1 MAMYKKV
8 YGLTHYPFEK
18 DLEPDKLFGSKA
30 ADELEARLHYLLKLR
45 GIGLVTGEVGS
56 GKTSICRK
64 MAASLNTGLY
74 RVFYVPLT
82 TGNVTDI
89 YKSIAWEMGLTTER
103 SLAALYRSI
112 HMEVNRLCLESKIR
126 PVLIIDEAQYLRNEV
141 LENLRLLTNYE
152 MDSQNRLCMIFV
164 GQAEL
169 RRRLSLSVHEPLAQ
183 RLVVRYHISGFAKE
197 ELLPYLKHRL
207 ELAGTQ
213 MDLFEQPALEALFQA
228 TNGLPRKINLLA
240 HLSLNVAALQNAQ
253 LVSAEHILTAV
264 EETG

>member
-1 MAMYKKV
+1 MYRTY
-8 YGLTHYPFEK
+8 YGLTRHPFEK
-18 DLEPDKLFGSKA
+18 DLTPDELFVSAEAK
-30 ADELEARLHYLLKLR
+30 ELEARLNYLLQLR
-45 GIGLVTGEVGS
+45 GIGLITGEVGS

-64 MAASLNTGLY
+64 VATQLNTGLY
-74 RVFYVPLT
+74 KVFYVPLT
-82 TGNVTDI
+82 TSNVTDT

-103 SLAALYRSI
+103 SLAALYKAIRQ
-112 HMEVNRLCLESKIR
+112 EVNRLCLELKIR
-126 PVLIIDEAQYLRNEV
+126 PVLIIDEAQYLRNDV

-183 RLVVRYHISGFAKE
+183 RLVVRYHISGLSRE
-197 ELLPYLKHRL
+197 

-213 MDLFEQPALEALFQA
+213 AELFEQPALEAIFQA
-228 TNGLPRKINLLA
+228 TNGLPRKVNLLA
-240 HLSLNVAALQNAQ
+240 HLSLNVAALEQAAT
-253 LVSAEHILTAV
+253 VSAEHIFTAV

>member
-1 MAMYKKV
+1 MYRKV
-8 YGLTHYPFEK
+8 YGLSHHPFEK
-18 DLEPDKLFGSKA
+18 DIEPDKLFTSKA
-30 ADELEARLHYLLKLR
+30 AEELEARLKYLLQLR
-45 GIGLVTGEVGS
+45 GIGLVTGEVGG

-64 MAASLNTGLY
+64 VATSLNTGLY
-74 RVFYVPLT
+74 KVFYVPLT

-103 SLAALYRSI
+103 SLSALYRSI
-112 HMEVNRLCLESKIR
+112 HREVNRLCLDAKMR
-126 PVLIIDEAQYLRNEV
+126 PILIIDEAQYLRNDV

-183 RLVVRYHISGFAKE
+183 RLVVRYHIAGLTRE
-197 ELLPYLKHRL
+197 ELPLYLQHRL

-213 MDLFEQPALEALFQA
+213 MELFEPPALEAVFQA
-228 TNGLPRKINLLA
+228 TNGLPRKVNLLA
-240 HLSLNVAALQNAQ
+240 HLALNIAALQGTQA
-253 LVSAEHILTAV
+253 VPAEHIQMAV

>member
-1 MAMYKKV
+1 MRADKV
-8 YGLTHYPFEK
+8 YPFEK

-103 SLAALYRSI
+103 SLAALYRSHRHGSQPTLSGI
-112 HMEVNRLCLESKIR
+112 
-126 PVLIIDEAQYLRNEV
+126 
-141 LENLRLLTNYE
+141 EN
-152 MDSQNRLCMIFV
+152 
-164 GQAEL
+164 QAC
-169 RRRLSLSVHEPLAQ
+169 VD
-183 RLVVRYHISGFAKE
+183 Y
-197 ELLPYLKHRL
+197 
-207 ELAGTQ
+207 
-213 MDLFEQPALEALFQA
+213 
-228 TNGLPRKINLLA
+228 
-240 HLSLNVAALQNAQ
+240 
-253 LVSAEHILTAV
+253 
-264 EETG
+264 

>member
-1 MAMYKKV
+1 MYRTY
-8 YGLTHYPFEK
+8 YGLTRHPFEK
-18 DLEPDKLFGSKA
+18 DLTPDELFVSAEAK
-30 ADELEARLHYLLKLR
+30 ELEARLNYLLQLR
-45 GIGLVTGEVGS
+45 GIGLITGEVGS

-64 MAASLNTGLY
+64 VATQLNTGLY
-74 RVFYVPLT
+74 KVFYVPLT
-82 TGNVTDI
+82 TSNVTDT

-103 SLAALYRSI
+103 SLAALYKAIRQ
-112 HMEVNRLCLESKIR
+112 EVNRLSLELKIR
-126 PVLIIDEAQYLRNEV
+126 PVLIIDEAQYLRNDV

-183 RLVVRYHISGFAKE
+183 RLVVRYHISGLSRE
-197 ELLPYLKHRL
+197 ELPAYLQHRL

-213 MDLFEQPALEALFQA
+213 VELFEQPALEAIFQA
-228 TNGLPRKINLLA
+228 TNGLPRKVNLLA
-240 HLSLNVAALQNAQ
+240 HLALNVAALEQAAT
-253 LVSAEHILTAV
+253 VSAEHILTAV

>member
-1 MAMYKKV
+1 MYRKV
-8 YGLTHYPFEK
+8 YGLTRHPFEK
-18 DLEPDKLFGSKA
+18 DINPDKLFASRA
-30 ADELEARLHYLLKLR
+30 AGELEARLRYLLQLR
-45 GIGLVTGEVGS
+45 GIGLITGEVGS

-64 MAASLNTGLY
+64 VATSLNTGLY
-74 RVFYVPLT
+74 KVFYVPLT

-112 HMEVNRLCLESKIR
+112 RSEVNRLSLDAKII
-126 PVLIIDEAQYLRNEV
+126 PILIIDEAQYLRNEV

-183 RLVVRYHISGFAKE
+183 RLVVRYHISGLARG
-197 ELLPYLKHRL
+197 ELPLYLKHRL

-213 MDLFEQPALEALFQA
+213 IDLFEEPALEALFQA
-228 TNGLPRKINLLA
+228 TNGLPRKVNLLA
-240 HLSLNVAALQNAQ
+240 HLSLNLAALQQARM
-253 LVSAEHILTAV
+253 VAIEHIQLAV

>member
-1 MAMYKKV
+1 MYREF
-8 YGLTHYPFEK
+8 YGLAHHPFEK
-18 DLEPDKLFGSKA
+18 DLEPDKLFGSLA
-30 ADELEARLHYLLKLR
+30 AEELEARLKYLLDLR

-64 MAASLNTGLY
+64 VAVSLHTGMY

-103 SLAALYRSI
+103 SLAALFRSI
-112 HMEVNRLCLESKIR
+112 RQEVERLCLESKIR
-126 PVLIIDEAQYLRNEV
+126 PILIIDEAQYLRNDV
-141 LENLRLLTNYE
+141 LQTLRLLTNYE

-183 RLVVRYHISGFAKE
+183 RIVVRYHISGLKRKE
-197 ELLPYLKHRL
+197 LHPYLKHRL

-213 MDLFEQPALEALFQA
+213 MELFSQSALEALFQA

-240 HLSLNVAALQNAQ
+240 HLSLNIAALQQ
-253 LVSAEHILTAV
+253 VQEVTAEHIQKAV

>member
-1 MAMYKKV
+1 MYRKV
-8 YGLTHYPFEK
+8 YGLTLHPFEK
-18 DLEPDKLFGSKA
+18 DIEPDKLFASQA
-30 ADELEARLHYLLKLR
+30 AHELEARLNYLLQLK
-45 GIGLVTGEVGS
+45 GIGLITGEVGS

-64 MAASLNTGLY
+64 VATSLNSGLY

-112 HMEVNRLCLESKIR
+112 RQEVNRLCLESKIR
-126 PVLIIDEAQYLRNEV
+126 PILIIDEAQYLRNDV
-141 LENLRLLTNYE
+141 LENLRLLTNYD

-183 RLVVRYHISGFAKE
+183 RLVVRYHISGLERE
-197 ELLPYLKHRL
+197 ELPRYLKHRL
-207 ELAGTQ
+207 ELAGTEV
-213 MDLFEQPALEALFQA
+213 DLFEQPALEALFQA
-228 TNGLPRKINLLA
+228 TNGLPRKVNLLA
-240 HLSLNVAALQNAQ
+240 HLSLNIAALQQAQ
-253 LVSAEHILTAV
+253 AVSTEHIQTAV

>member
-1 MAMYKKV
+1 MYRKV
-8 YGLTHYPFEK
+8 YGLTRHPFEK
-18 DLEPDKLFGSKA
+18 DINPDKLFASRA
-30 ADELEARLHYLLKLR
+30 AGELEARIRYLLQLR
-45 GIGLVTGEVGS
+45 GIGLITGEVGS

-64 MAASLNTGLY
+64 VATSLNTGLY
-74 RVFYVPLT
+74 KVFYVPLT

-112 HMEVNRLCLESKIR
+112 RSEVNRLSLDAKII
-126 PVLIIDEAQYLRNEV
+126 PILIIDEAQYLRNEV

-183 RLVVRYHISGFAKE
+183 RLVVRYHISGLARG
-197 ELLPYLKHRL
+197 ELPLYLKHRL

-213 MDLFEQPALEALFQA
+213 IDLFEEPALEALFQA
-228 TNGLPRKINLLA
+228 TNGLPRKVNLLA
-240 HLSLNVAALQNAQ
+240 HLSLNLAALQQARM
-253 LVSAEHILTAV
+253 VAIEHIQLAV

>member
-1 MAMYKKV
+1 MYRKV
-8 YGLTHYPFEK
+8 YGLTRHPFEK
-18 DLEPDKLFGSKA
+18 DIDPDKLFASQA
-30 ADELEARLHYLLKLR
+30 AGELEARLRYLLQLR
-45 GIGLVTGEVGS
+45 GIGLITGEVGS

-64 MAASLNTGLY
+64 VATSLNTGLY
-74 RVFYVPLT
+74 KAFYVPLT

-112 HMEVNRLCLESKIR
+112 RNEVNRLALDAKII
-126 PVLIIDEAQYLRNEV
+126 PILIIDEAQYLRNEV

-183 RLVVRYHISGFAKE
+183 RLVVRYHISGLARA
-197 ELLPYLKHRL
+197 ELSLYLKHRL
-207 ELAGTQ
+207 ELAGTSI
-213 MDLFEQPALEALFQA
+213 DLFDEPALEALFQA

-240 HLSLNVAALQNAQ
+240 HLSLNLAALQQART
-253 LVSAEHILTAV
+253 VSIEHIQLAV

>member
-1 MAMYKKV
+1 MYRKV
-8 YGLTHYPFEK
+8 YGLTRHPFEK
-18 DLEPDKLFGSKA
+18 DLNPDKLFPSRA
-30 ADELEARLHYLLKLR
+30 AGELEARLRYLLQLR
-45 GIGLVTGEVGS
+45 GIGLITGEVGS

-64 MAASLNTGLY
+64 VATSLNTGLY
-74 RVFYVPLT
+74 KVFYVPLT

-112 HMEVNRLCLESKIR
+112 RSEVNRLSLDAKII
-126 PVLIIDEAQYLRNEV
+126 PILIIDEAQYLRNEV

-183 RLVVRYHISGFAKE
+183 RLVVRYHISGLARG
-197 ELLPYLKHRL
+197 ELPLYLKHRL

-213 MDLFEQPALEALFQA
+213 IDLFEEPALEALFQA
-228 TNGLPRKINLLA
+228 TNGLPRKVNLLA
-240 HLSLNVAALQNAQ
+240 HLSLNLAALQQARM
-253 LVSAEHILTAV
+253 VAIEHIPLAV